1 MAPSTPGYAMH
12 VPRRPRSRTRTIIA
26 AVLIGSALVGAFIW
40 FGTGTQDPSRFGDL
54 RVGMCLTKVPSGR
67 VTSIHDVDCSEP
79 HTVEVFGQ
87 GIFSELSS
95 TSADE
100 QAASRCIDGV
110 SDTERQQLIDAGA
123 EISFVGQ
130 GRKAGKF
137 FCLAEFESRRG
148 ALADPP
154 PITTTPT

>member
-1 MAPSTPGYAMH
+1 MH
-12 VPRRPRSRTRTIIA
+12 VPRRPRSRVRTVLGAI
-26 AVLIGSALVGAFIW
+26 LIGTVLVGGFIW

-67 VTSIHDVDCSEP
+67 VTSIHDVGCDEQ
-79 HTVEVFGQ
+79 HTVEIFGQ

-100 QAASRCIDGV
+100 QASSRCIDAV
-110 SDTERQQLIDAGA
+110 SDTVRQQLIDANA
-123 EISFVGQ
+123 EISYLAQ

-137 FCLAEFESRRG
+137 FCVAEFESRRG
-148 ALADPP
+148 ALDGQPSTTAD
-154 PITTTPT
+154 